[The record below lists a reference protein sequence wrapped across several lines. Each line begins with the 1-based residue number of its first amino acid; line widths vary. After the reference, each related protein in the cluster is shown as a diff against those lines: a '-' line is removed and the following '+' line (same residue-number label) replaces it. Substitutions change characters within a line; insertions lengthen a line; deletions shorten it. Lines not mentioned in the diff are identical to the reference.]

1 MQLKNLLK
9 GIGLTLLCSSVYAK
23 DDCKELKSIAKKNKV
38 SVNECVNNDKG
49 EVVKISFFGEE
60 NNTFVDKLVSY
71 KTIKDL
77 YYDEEYARCES
88 LVNKLKNLY
97 SLETLSISSFRGS
110 IEKNVLK
117 NLTQLKRLNLYNTSF
132 PQYLIEDIETLS
144 NLEELTLGYVRYRYE
159 NENYEHLA
167 KSLKKLRYLRL
178 TNNGKTGVPKELL
191 KAFKTINELYIDDL
205 KLYRSDLDIIGT
217 YTDITSLKIHSSDIQ
232 DRYALDPIRKLKTLE
247 ILDLYTNDK
256 IDDPKALAK
265 ELPKLKVFIY
275 NGESIEFESNSD
287 PNQKISTNGRCGPQD
302 GKCPTGQCCSKYGW
316 CGNTEKHC
324 GDGCQGEFSQCN
336 NSSMTSTTVT
346 ITTTTTTISSQETI
360 SSNGKCGPQDGKCPA
375 GQCCS
380 KYGWCGKSEKYCG
393 AGCQSDFG
401 FCNYTLKISTNGK
414 CGPKDGKCPAGKCC
428 SKHGWC
434 GNTSE
439 HCKNGCQSE
448 FGDCQ

>member
-302 GKCPTGQCCSKYGW
+302 GKCPTGQCCSK
-316 CGNTEKHC
+316 
-324 GDGCQGEFSQCN
+324 F
-336 NSSMTSTTVT
+336 
-346 ITTTTTTISSQETI
+346 
-360 SSNGKCGPQDGKCPA
+360 
-375 GQCCS
+375 
-380 KYGWCGKSEKYCG
+380 GWCGKSYNYC
-393 AGCQSDFG
+393 AVIQGCQSEYG
-401 FCNYTLKISTNGK
+401 ICTENNTSIEGK
-414 CGPKDGKCPAGKCC
+414 CGKEYGSCPSDQCC

-434 GNTSE
+434 GKSVE
-439 HCKNGCQSE
+439 YCGISLGCQSE
-448 FGDCQ
+448 FGKCENDLKGRCGKGIGKCSNGQCCSKFGYCGTSSDYCDSGCQSKFGKCN